1 MSKPFRLEKWFT
13 MKIGHSFPKTAAEN
27 FYFGCSVCL
36 LALVLFASCSQNYGR
51 IRWDEGVTQ
60 SFQSHQV
67 QPGYKYYYYG
77 IGMRVFA
84 IVGLEPELKLKSKMW
99 RELATDSEDFKVA
112 TSRIWD
118 NPYYYPHDP
127 RGASILN
134 PDGEKVGV
142 YYSSLI
148 YVTIKFQPEN
158 HVSVIPDTAFLGGP
172 DGDNWSP

>member
-1 MSKPFRLEKWFT
+1 

>member
-1 MSKPFRLEKWFT
+1 
-13 MKIGHSFPKTAAEN
+13 MKISYSFRKTATEKY
-27 FYFGCSVCL
+27 YFGYGVCL
-36 LALVLFASCSQNYGR
+36 MALVLLFAGCSQNYGR
-51 IRWDEGVTQ
+51 IRWDEDVTQ
-60 SFQSHQV
+60 SFKTHQV
-67 QPGYKYYYYG
+67 QPGYEYYYYG
-77 IGMRVFA
+77 VGMRVFA
-84 IVGLEPELKLKSKMW
+84 IVGLDPELKLKSKMW
-99 RELATDSEDFKVA
+99 RELATDTEEFKVA

-127 RGASILN
+127 QGASILD

-148 YVTIKFQPEN
+148 YVTIKFLPEN

>member
-1 MSKPFRLEKWFT
+1 
-13 MKIGHSFPKTAAEN
+13 MKIRYL
-27 FYFGCSVCL
+27 YFIRTIAKVIFMFSLGMLTLVCGVGCS
-36 LALVLFASCSQNYGR
+36 QDYGR
-51 IRWDEGVTQ
+51 IQWDEGVTQ
-60 SFQSHQV
+60 FFKAHQV

-77 IGMRVFA
+77 VGMRVFA
-84 IVGLEPELKLKSKMW
+84 IVGLDPELKLESKMW
-99 RELATDSEDFKVA
+99 RELATDSEEFEVA

-172 DGDNWSP
+172 DGNWNH